1 MNPLLKHTIVSA
13 AFGLLVA
20 TMGLYAGANI
30 GVEVIEQRRRNFTI
44 SDMMTIVKTLK
55 QYRESEHVL
64 PKSLSDL
71 NLTSIIDT
79 PDGWGHPFV
88 YKVKGNNYTLLS
100 YGQDGKPGGDGLD
113 TDISSDNM
121 RLQDHKGTRAT
132 FRQYLSYPY
141 FGDMAGR
148 ACLGG
153 GLAGLLCFTLLRHE
167 KRSETL
173 RGQVTVQLFALLV
186 AATLIATF
194 ITMMHL
200 PMGH

>member
-20 TMGLYAGANI
+20 IMGLFAGANI
-30 GVEVIEQRRRNFTI
+30 GVHIIEQRRRNFMI
-44 SDMMTIVKTLK
+44 GDMMSIVKDIQ
-55 QYRESEHVL
+55 QYREIKHAL
-64 PKSLSDL
+64 PKSLADL
-71 NLTSIIDT
+71 NLNPYYTT
-79 PDGWGHPFV
+79 DGWGCPFV
-88 YKVKGNNYTLLS
+88 YKVTGSDYALFS
-100 YGQDGKPGGDGLD
+100 YGQDGKPGGEGLD
-113 TDISSDNM
+113 TDISSDNL
-121 RLQDHKGTRAT
+121 RLQDHKGKRAT

-153 GLAGLLCFTLLRHE
+153 GLAGLLCFTLLRRE
-167 KRSETL
+167 KRSDAL
-173 RGQVTVQLFALLV
+173 RGEVTVQILALLV

-194 ITMMHL
+194 MTMMHL

>member
-1 MNPLLKHTIVSA
+1 MNPLIKRTVASVV
-13 AFGLLVA
+13 FGLLVT

-30 GVEVIEQRRRNFTI
+30 GVEVIEQRRQNFTI

-55 QYRESEHVL
+55 QYRESEHAL

-71 NLTSIIDT
+71 NQTSNIET
-79 PDGWGHPFV
+79 TDGWGHPFV
-88 YKVKGNNYTLLS
+88 YKVRGSNYTLLCC
-100 YGQDGKPGGDGLD
+100 GQDGKLGGEGLD

-153 GLAGLLCFTLLRHE
+153 GLAGLLCFALLRRE
-167 KRSETL
+167 KRSEVL
-173 RGQVTVQLFALLV
+173 RGKVTFQLLALLV

-194 ITMMHL
+194 MTVMHL